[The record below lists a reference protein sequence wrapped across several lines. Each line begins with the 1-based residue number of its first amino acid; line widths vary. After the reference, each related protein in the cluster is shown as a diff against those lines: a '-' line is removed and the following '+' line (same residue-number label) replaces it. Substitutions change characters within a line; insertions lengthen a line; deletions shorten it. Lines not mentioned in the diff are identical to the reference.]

1 MAADKQGGTDM
12 APEANDIG
20 MTQALRVL
28 TERTTN
34 SSTTADRGGVK
45 RALIICPDKSS
56 EKWGPRWLRHAGFEC
71 QVTYD
76 PRTALTSYG
85 DSSPDV
91 VVVDAAATTA
101 KGEPMYRCIQQ
112 SDDWNSAVFVLCSTA
127 QQIADAIDAD
137 VFDVSRKPFDWQ
149 LLARRA
155 RLVVM
160 QKRRYEE
167 LEEARESL
175 KSALEVANRARKE
188 LRRSETFESVTGLPN
203 RTVFV
208 GLVGKG
214 MKASR
219 RDHNLLGVFAV
230 EFNRFE
236 LVIEALGH
244 EQANVILTEIGQRL
258 TSCVRKAIDANP
270 ALNGFK
276 TAAVGKISTG
286 RFGIMFTCSPER
298 LEDRALREE
307 IEKAMAEPAVVAGRT
322 VYLATSIGAAMA
334 PDDSTDPNNLLIR
347 AESAMRDARNLG
359 VGFRYF
365 CAEMDAA
372 ANRRLQ
378 VEQMLHR
385 ALENRELEI
394 TYQPINDVVTDEIVA
409 AEALLRWPQPDGS
422 YISPEEFVPIAEDA
436 GMMIKI
442 GQFVIDAA
450 CRQLRAWRDAG
461 VGSLR
466 VAINVA
472 RSQLMDPQFPD
483 IVLRSLEKFE
493 VEAQYLD
500 FELSERGVI
509 SGNADVMEQI
519 HKLKRTGV
527 TISLDDFGM
536 GDSSIAYL
544 KDMPVDALKI
554 DRSYIAKLPSDGREN
569 RMVAAMIAL
578 ARQLELTVIA
588 EGVETRPQLNI
599 LLSLGCD
606 QYQGFLRSPAIAPD
620 KFIALMRQET
630 V

>member
-1 MAADKQGGTDM
+1 MAANKQDGTDM
-12 APEANDIG
+12 TAAAHDTGLTN
-20 MTQALRVL
+20 TLRIL
-28 TERTTN
+28 AERTAD
-34 SSTTADRGGVK
+34 SSATQGVSGK
-45 RALIICPDKSS
+45 RQALIICPDKSS
-56 EKWGPRWLRHAGFEC
+56 EKWGPRWLRQAGFDC
-71 QVTYD
+71 QVTDD
-76 PRTALTSYG
+76 PKAALESYG

-91 VVVDAAATTA
+91 VIVDAAAKTA
-101 KGEPMYRCIQQ
+101 AGEPLYRCIQQ
-112 SDDWNSAVFVLCSTA
+112 SDAWNSAVFVLCNTA

-155 RLVVM
+155 RLVVQ
-160 QKRRYEE
+160 QKQRYDE
-167 LEEARESL
+167 LVETRESL
-175 KSALEVANRARKE
+175 RSALELANKARKD

-203 RTVFV
+203 RSVFV
-208 GLVGKG
+208 DLVGKG
-214 MKASR
+214 IRASQ
-219 RDHNLLGVFAV
+219 RDQNLLGVFAV
-230 EFNRFE
+230 EFNRFQ

-244 EQANVILTEIGQRL
+244 EQANVVLAEIGQRL
-258 TSCVRKAIDANP
+258 TTCVRKAIDANP
-270 ALNGFK
+270 KLRGFR

-286 RFGIMFTCSPER
+286 RFGIMFTCSTER
-298 LEDRALREE
+298 LEDQALREE
-307 IEKAMAEPAVVAGRT
+307 IEKAMAQPAVVAGQT
-322 VYLATSIGAAMA
+322 VYLATSIGAALSPTDA
-334 PDDSTDPNNLLIR
+334 TDPNNLVIR

-365 CAEMDAA
+365 CEEMDAA
-372 ANRRLQ
+372 ANRRLE

-385 ALENRELEI
+385 AIESRELEVA
-394 TYQPINDVVTDEIVA
+394 YQPINDVVTDEIVA

-422 YISPEEFVPIAEDA
+422 QIAPDEFVPIAEDA
-436 GMMIKI
+436 GMMIRI
-442 GQFVIDAA
+442 GEFVIDAA
-450 CRQLRAWRDAG
+450 CRQLRAWSDAG
-461 VGSLR
+461 LNSLR

-483 IVLRSLEKFE
+483 VVLHCLRKYE

-509 SGNADVMEQI
+509 SGSSDVMEQI
-519 HKLKRTGV
+519 YRLKRTGV

-554 DRSYIAKLPSDGREN
+554 DRSYIATLPSDGRES

-588 EGVETRPQLNI
+588 EGVESRPQLNI

-606 QYQGFLRSPAIAPD
+606 QYQGFLRSPAVSPD
-620 KFIALMRQET
+620 ELLALTRQKA

>member
-1 MAADKQGGTDM
+1 MAANKQDGIDM
-12 APEANDIG
+12 APEVNDTG
-20 MTQALRVL
+20 MTQTLRVL
-28 TERTTN
+28 TEQTT
-34 SSTTADRGGVK
+34 SRSTTTDYGGQK

-56 EKWGPRWLRHAGFEC
+56 EKWGPRWLRQAGFEC
-71 QVTYD
+71 QVTDD
-76 PRTALTSYG
+76 PKAALESYG
-85 DSSPDV
+85 NSSPDV
-91 VVVDAAATTA
+91 VVVDAATTTA
-101 KGEPMYRCIQQ
+101 GGEPMYRCIQQ
-112 SDDWNSAVFVLCSTA
+112 SDNWESAVFVLCSTA

-137 VFDVSRKPFDWQ
+137 VIDVSRKPFDWQ

-155 RLVVM
+155 RMVVL
-160 QKRRYEE
+160 QKRRFEE
-167 LEEARESL
+167 LEETRQSL
-175 KSALEVANRARKE
+175 KSALDVANRARKE

-203 RTVFV
+203 RNVFV

-214 MKASR
+214 IRASQ
-219 RDHNLLGVFAV
+219 RDRNLLGVFAV
-230 EFNRFE
+230 EFNRFQ

-244 EQANVILTEIGQRL
+244 EQANLVLAEISRRL
-258 TSCVRKAIDANP
+258 TACVSKAIDANP
-270 ALNGFK
+270 ALRGFK

-286 RFGIMFTCSPER
+286 RFGIMFTCSSQR
-298 LEDRALREE
+298 IEDHALRQE
-307 IEKAMAEPAVVAGRT
+307 IAKAMAEPAVVAGQT
-322 VYLATSIGAAMA
+322 VYLATSIGAALS

-359 VGFRYF
+359 VDFRYF
-365 CAEMDAA
+365 CEEMDAA

-385 ALENRELEI
+385 ALESSELQVA
-394 TYQPINDVVTDEIVA
+394 YQPINDVVTDTIVA

-422 YISPEEFVPIAEDA
+422 YIAPDEFVPIAEDV
-436 GMMIKI
+436 GMMIRI
-442 GQFVIDAA
+442 GEFVVDSA

-461 VGSLR
+461 FDSLR

-472 RSQLMDPQFPD
+472 RSQLMDPEFPD
-483 IVLRSLEKFE
+483 IVLRSLRKHD
-493 VEAQYLD
+493 VEARYID

-554 DRSYIAKLPSDGREN
+554 DRSYIATLPSDGRES

-606 QYQGFLRSPAIAPD
+606 QYQGFLRSPAVSPEELL
-620 KFIALMRQET
+620 ALARQAT